1 MQPKIIIQTEAIDT
15 TAQIIL
21 IENESVFNKANK
33 HETRIQELL
42 TNSFPDFK
50 SLKKELDFVKAG
62 DKWIFLAQLSDDSEK
77 NRMLGYKIRQQL
89 PKETKTCILS
99 GDYIGSLDVAEGIAL
114 SNYQF
119 LKYRGDKKEKA
130 NQLHTIYID
139 GDTNQKKID
148 SLNNTLQ
155 AVYWSRDL
163 VNEPVSYL
171 TASQLSE
178 EIKEKLE
185 PLDLQVTVLEK
196 LQIEALK
203 LGGLIAVNLGSEEP
217 PTFNIIEYKPANAKN
232 KKPIVLVGKG
242 VVYDTGGVSLK
253 PTAHSMDLMKSD
265 MAGAACVAGAMMS
278 VALNQIPL
286 HIVCIIPATD
296 NRPGKNAY
304 VPGDII
310 TMYNGK
316 TVEVLNTDAEGRMI
330 LADALAYGDKYNPE
344 LVIDA
349 ATLTGSAVKAIGTKA
364 SCVMGNASSSVMQEL
379 IKAGSIVHER
389 LVELPFWDEYGE
401 QVKSD
406 IADLKNLGGPDAG
419 MITAGK
425 FLENFTSNPYIHI
438 DIAGPA
444 FLESEDG
451 YRGKGGTGVGVRLLT
466 QFLTNYT
473 NGK

>member
-1 MQPKIIIQTEAIDT
+1 
-15 TAQIIL
+15 
-21 IENESVFNKANK
+21 
-33 HETRIQELL
+33 
-42 TNSFPDFK
+42 
-50 SLKKELDFVKAG
+50 
-62 DKWIFLAQLSDDSEK
+62 
-77 NRMLGYKIRQQL
+77 
-89 PKETKTCILS
+89 
-99 GDYIGSLDVAEGIAL
+99 
-114 SNYQF
+114 
-119 LKYRGDKKEKA
+119 
-130 NQLHTIYID
+130 
-139 GDTNQKKID
+139 
-148 SLNNTLQ
+148 
-155 AVYWSRDL
+155 
-163 VNEPVSYL
+163 
-171 TASQLSE
+171 
-178 EIKEKLE
+178 
-185 PLDLQVTVLEK
+185 
-196 LQIEALK
+196 
-203 LGGLIAVNLGSEEP
+203 
-217 PTFNIIEYKPANAKN
+217 
-232 KKPIVLVGKG
+232 
-242 VVYDTGGVSLK
+242 
-253 PTAHSMDLMKSD
+253 
-265 MAGAACVAGAMMS
+265 
-278 VALNQIPL
+278 
-286 HIVCIIPATD
+286 
-296 NRPGKNAY
+296 
-304 VPGDII
+304 
-310 TMYNGK
+310 
-316 TVEVLNTDAEGRMI
+316 LNTDAEGRMI